1 MTTRRDSP
9 EIRPATPDDLLDVR
23 RLLDVALLEV
33 DGLERRLAADD
44 VLVAVDDGTVV
55 GAAVLAPSAAGAHVE
70 AIAVRRRRRDRGVGT
85 ALIEA
90 ARERYGPLTAAFD
103 ADVRPFYEKL
113 GFAVKP
119 DEEEGRFRGVLDEN
133 GD

>member
-1 MTTRRDSP
+1 MTHHREPP
-9 EIRPATPDDLLDVR
+9 EIRPARPDELLAVR

-33 DGLERRLAADD
+33 EGVERRLGAGD

-55 GAAVLAPSAAGAHVE
+55 GAAVLAPQGDGVHVE

-90 ARERYGPLTAAFD
+90 ARERYGRLTAEFD
-103 ADVRPFYEKL
+103 PDVRPFYESL
-113 GFAVKP
+113 GFDVKP
-119 DEEEGRFRGVLDEN
+119 AADDGRLRGVLN
-133 GD
+133 QGS